1 MHICGANR
9 EHWRPVQSNT
19 LQSYPAELTLATLIC
34 FLGSVLT
41 GGVALV
47 AERHDMSAW
56 VIGFDT
62 RLFTA
67 VYSVINPYLTD

>member
-1 MHICGANR
+1 MHCVIKHQALTASLCS
-9 EHWRPVQSNT
+9 VQSNT

-67 VYSVINPYLTD
+67 VYSVI

>member
-1 MHICGANR
+1 
-9 EHWRPVQSNT
+9 
-19 LQSYPAELTLATLIC
+19 
-34 FLGSVLT
+34 VLT

-67 VYSVINPYLTD
+67 VYSVINPSLPD